1 MLSFS
6 RRKKPPRFSVIVPTY
21 NRSRFIVPTLESA
34 LEQTY
39 ARFEIIV
46 IGDRC
51 TDDTEQVVTQKFG
64 RAIRWISLPEHSGSQ
79 SLPNN
84 VGVQAA
90 AGTHIA
96 YLGHDDI
103 WSPHHLELLAAMFK
117 RRSPDFAVSGCIY
130 HGPSGSRYY
139 QFTGLFED
147 SGTAFREFFPPSS
160 IAHRRDL
167 IARIGPWRDPREIKP
182 PVECE
187 FLLRAAQTGCS
198 FQSTNAITVHKFPAG
213 HRFHSYRCPSCD
225 EQKQML
231 EALRSPAGESCVL
244 AQVMRDILGGRHRNE
259 NSTHRF

>member
-6 RRKKPPRFSVIVPTY
+6 RRKTPPRFSVIVPTY

-51 TDDTEQVVTQKFG
+51 TDDTEQVVRQKFG
-64 RAIRWISLPEHSGSQ
+64 RAIRWISFPEHSGSQ

-103 WSPHHLELLAAMFK
+103 WSPNHLELLAAMFK
-117 RRSPDFAVSGCIY
+117 RGSPDFAVSGCIY

-167 IARIGPWRDPREIKP
+167 IARTGPWRDPREIKP
-182 PVECE
+182 PVDCE
-187 FLLRAAQTGCS
+187 FLLRAAQTGAAS
-198 FQSTNAITVHKFPAG
+198 NPPMRLPFTNSQPAKANTG
-213 HRFHSYRCPSCD
+213 GFAVAGRRVVRSGAGDARHSWW
-225 EQKQML
+225 
-231 EALRSPAGESCVL
+231 
-244 AQVMRDILGGRHRNE
+244 RHRNE